1 LYGLLLPLVG
11 FAVGLLVAMTGVGA
25 GSVMT
30 PLLLAVGL
38 PPISAV
44 GTDLVHSALSKALGT
59 SLYLKSRSVN
69 RKAVAYLMTG
79 SVAAI
84 ALGGYLIVAIRGAY
98 GVTTLN
104 LVVSVSIAAILLI
117 AGTSYLLTA
126 RDQSPVKEASDPAI
140 SFGALSSLGFLI
152 GLAVNMTS
160 VGAGSMLMPYLM
172 RKLKS
177 AKEMVGTDLAYGF
190 LTTAVA
196 GIVQLDLGDA
206 LLVPLLYLLAGS
218 IPGTYVG
225 VKVNERVHVRHMRL
239 ILSLLI
245 MASGVSI
252 LARLTVG

>member
-126 RDQSPVKEASDPAI
+126 RDQSPVETSDPAI

-190 LTTAVA
+190 LTTALA